1 MKTDPGTCHFY
12 KRKKLEY
19 NKEIES
25 LKAQLESNE
34 VGCLSDKLLPNGW
47 KVRRVQGEGKI
58 YFLSPQMDIFKS
70 NKAVLDFINSHS
82 EMFSQEDIK
91 KIQSFIKERQK
102 IRKEGI
108 REMKEI
114 NKKKNEELIKMM
126 KNLNKKYKEGGEERV
141 SILF

>member
-1 MKTDPGTCHFY
+1 
-12 KRKKLEY
+12 
-19 NKEIES
+19 
-25 LKAQLESNE
+25 
-34 VGCLSDKLLPNGW
+34 
-47 KVRRVQGEGKI
+47 
-58 YFLSPQMDIFKS
+58 MDIFKS

-126 KNLNKKYKEGGEERV
+126 KNLNKKDEEGGETNYYYTFR
-141 SILF
+141 INDKYLG

>member
-1 MKTDPGTCHFY
+1 MVSWALEQPERLRSHDYKLKCHAQKQSAPTVSVNSDANPLYLQTIIGGKWLEVMKTDPGTCHFY

-58 YFLSPQMDIFKS
+58 YFLSP
-70 NKAVLDFINSHS
+70 HP
-82 EMFSQEDIK
+82 
-91 KIQSFIKERQK
+91 
-102 IRKEGI
+102 
-108 REMKEI
+108 
-114 NKKKNEELIKMM
+114 
-126 KNLNKKYKEGGEERV
+126 V